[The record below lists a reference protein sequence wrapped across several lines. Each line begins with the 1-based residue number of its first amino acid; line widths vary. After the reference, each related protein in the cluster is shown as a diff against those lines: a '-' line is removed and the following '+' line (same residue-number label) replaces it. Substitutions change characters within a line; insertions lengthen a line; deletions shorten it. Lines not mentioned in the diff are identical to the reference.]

1 MNYYQFLLIQ
11 IKNTSY
17 IDTPLITV
25 TPPFLQ
31 TNPIDVITILFIKKF
46 LQNVVR
52 HRINIFIPCPI
63 FSFISL
69 VSKKKIFFINDV
81 KLLNLEL
88 KK

>member
-11 IKNTSY
+11 IKNTLY
-17 IDTPLITV
+17 IDTPCVTV

-31 TNPIDVITILFIKKF
+31 TNPIDVIKLLFIKKF
-46 LQNVVR
+46 LQNVAK
-52 HRINIFIPCPI
+52 HRINIFISCPI